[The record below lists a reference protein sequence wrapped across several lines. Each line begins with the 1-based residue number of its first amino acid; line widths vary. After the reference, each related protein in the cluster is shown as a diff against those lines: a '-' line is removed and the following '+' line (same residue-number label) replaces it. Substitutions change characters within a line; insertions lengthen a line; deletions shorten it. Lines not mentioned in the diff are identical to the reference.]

1 MSAPAATVGGR
12 RNVVNILRDL
22 RNAPHLALE
31 STWRPPGGF
40 AGDVLPELDAA
51 EWQRLI
57 TLAEALRNTA
67 DRLERFA
74 ERALDEL
81 TSQPSTSTH
90 RTPVFVL
97 LIVLIVLIIV
107 SRSTHR
113 SP

>member
-51 EWQRLI
+51 EWERLI
-57 TLAEALRNTA
+57 TLAEFLGTTA

-74 ERALDEL
+74 ERAIDEL
-81 TSQPSTSTH
+81 TSQPSTSTGA
-90 RTPVFVL
+90 PA
-97 LIVLIVLIIV
+97 
-107 SRSTHR
+107 
-113 SP
+113 